1 MQNMPFLA
9 SARRSSSLNEDSVVD
24 AVILSDEVISVEY
37 AVVVRVIE
45 IVDI

>member
-1 MQNMPFLA
+1 MPILCFC
-9 SARRSSSLNEDSVVD
+9 RRSSSLNEDSVVD

>member
-1 MQNMPFLA
+1 MQNMPILA
-9 SARRSSSLNEDSVVD
+9 STRRSSSLNEDSVVD

>member
-1 MQNMPFLA
+1 VPILT
-9 SARRSSSLNEDSVVD
+9 SARHSSSLNEDSDVD

-37 AVVVRVIE
+37 AVVVHVIE

>member
-1 MQNMPFLA
+1 MQNMPILA
-9 SARRSSSLNEDSVVD
+9 STRGSSSLNEDSVVD

>member
-1 MQNMPFLA
+1 MPILA
-9 SARRSSSLNEDSVVD
+9 SACHSNSLNEDSVVD

>member
-1 MQNMPFLA
+1 VKA
-9 SARRSSSLNEDSVVD
+9 DSVVE
-24 AVILSDEVISVEY
+24 AVIFSDEVISVEY

>member
-1 MQNMPFLA
+1 MPILA
-9 SARRSSSLNEDSVVD
+9 STRSSSSLNEDSVVD

>member
-1 MQNMPFLA
+1 MPILA
-9 SARRSSSLNEDSVVD
+9 STRCSSSLNEDSVVD

>member
-1 MQNMPFLA
+1 MPILA
-9 SARRSSSLNEDSVVD
+9 STGRSSSLNEDSVVD